1 MRDAEAFDRHSTE
14 ALNLASAY
22 IYSERKGERQGER
35 KGGEELGEELGEEV
49 LECWEI
55 RETIE

>member
-22 IYSERKGERQGER
+22 IYSERKGEWQGER
-35 KGGEELGEELGEEV
+35 N
-49 LECWEI
+49 WE
-55 RETIE
+55 RNWERKC

>member
-22 IYSERKGERQGER
+22 IYWERQGER